1 MAVYKHHFLAHR
13 DRHAEYLVRSGRL
26 CINRLV
32 EAPSVNAFIESKCSN
47 PVPQPQEYG
56 EAKTERAL
64 MLSTSSPGRLDKL
77 HFVDW
82 PEYSAPLPDD
92 QIEVEIKAT
101 GLNFRDVMVAMGEV
115 AAATFGHEGAGIVT
129 KVGAG
134 VTDVKPGDRML
145 VLSALHGTFQTH
157 TRTPREIAAKIPD
170 DMSFETAAGMPV
182 IFSTAY
188 YCLAEVAR
196 LRAGETC
203 LIHAAAGGVGQAA
216 IQIAQNMGAE
226 VFATVSS
233 PEKRQLLMDEYG
245 VPADHIFSSRD
256 LSFAEG
262 VMRMTNNRGVDVIL
276 NSLAGE
282 ALRASWDC
290 IATFGRF
297 IEIGKRDIFANG
309 RLDMLPFS
317 RSVMFAA
324 CDLYTI
330 TKLDTKTTHRILN
343 EIISMWQSGAI
354 RAAKPNTVY
363 SLSQIEEAFRLLQ
376 AGKHMGKVVLTAG
389 EKDVVKVIP
398 QPPAP
403 TKFKPDAT
411 YILSGGLG
419 GLGRSIARW
428 MAKQGARNLVFF
440 SRSGGAGEAA
450 KELLQD
456 LGSSGVRAAAVAC
469 DVSDEQALVTALKT
483 CEADGFPKV
492 AGVVQGAMQLKV
504 VYCTHRIRNTPTDRI
519 RRTLPSNSCRTTTT
533 PPASLPKSLGPG
545 TSTNTCQRTWTSS
558 SCCLPSAASSAT
570 AASPTTPPAT
580 PIRTR
585 SRRTAARATCPHRR
599 SISATSSASGTS
611 PRTRRRSTPTRCSS
625 SRTTACARTSSSPS
639 SSSTSTSSAGSPPK
653 GRSPSASRRLQTSAA
668 AACRSRLS

>member
-1 MAVYKHHFLAHR
+1 MARLTKTNSDLDGSDLITLGLENVENSPAPALAQHITAVYKHHFAAHR
-13 DRHAEYLVRSGRL
+13 DRHSEYLVRSGQL

-32 EAPSVNAFIESKCSN
+32 EAPSVNGFIGSKCST

-56 EAKTERAL
+56 EAKSSRAL
-64 MLSTSSPGRLDKL
+64 MLNTSSPGRLDKL

-82 PEYSAPLPDD
+82 PEHAAPLPDD

-170 DMSFETAAGMPV
+170 DMTFETAAGMPV

-245 VPADHIFSSRD
+245 IPADHIFSSRD
-256 LSFAEG
+256 LSFAAG

-343 EIISMWQSGAI
+343 EIINMWQSGAI
-354 RAAKPNTVY
+354 RAAEPNTVY
-363 SLSQIEEAFRLLQ
+363 SFSQIEEAFRLLQ

-389 EKDVVKVIP
+389 DKDVVKVIP

-403 TKFKPDAT
+403 TKFRSDAT

-428 MAKQGARNLVFF
+428 MAKQGARNLVFL
-440 SRSGGAGEAA
+440 SRSGGASDTA
-450 KELLQD
+450 KELLQE
-456 LGSSGVRAAAVAC
+456 LKSSGVRAAALAC
-469 DVSDEQALVTALKT
+469 DVSDEKALVAALKG
-483 CEADGFPKV
+483 CEEQGFPKV
-492 AGVVQGAMQLKV
+492 AGVIQGAMQLKV
-504 VYCTHRIRNTPTDRI
+504 RIHPHPQQIATTDLDATGLGLRI
-519 RRTLPSNSCRTTTT
+519 HAAQLLHLLPRAQGRRLVEP
-533 PPASLPKSLGPG
+533 
-545 TSTNTCQRTWTSS
+545 
-558 SCCLPSAASSAT
+558 
-570 AASPTTPPAT
+570 
-580 PIRTR
+580 
-585 SRRTAARATCPHRR
+585 ARAPPPRHGLLHHALVHLRHRR
-599 SISATSSASGTS
+599 Q
-611 PRTRRRSTPTRCSS
+611 PRPVQLRRRQHLPRRTRRVP
-625 SRTTACARTSSSPS
+625 AR
-639 SSSTSTSSAGSPPK
+639 ARARGLD
-653 GRSPSASRRLQTSAA
+653 A
-668 AACRSRLS
+668 